1 MRKYRRDSRKVNIK
15 NTFYILFCVLCAWS
29 ISAQAATL
37 EPKTGARPLGMSA
50 FAAVADD
57 INAISWN
64 PAGLSLLQKQEAM
77 AIYASVYG
85 DMGQNYLAYA
95 YPTGK
100 YGTVGMDLAFLNYG
114 DMDWRDVSGS
124 DMGIFS
130 RNDYSIYASYGIRLI
145 DSLSL
150 GLSLGTTSV
159 NMDSIEDSGGTG
171 LGFDLGLLYTIA
183 SRASF
188 GLYLENIG
196 GVSASDREIARQKIR
211 TGAAVSIL
219 NRPNMGLVLAMDV
232 DEQQGKLDTLYSGV
246 EWSVFGPSSF
256 FVKRKL
262 QERYVTLLKYEG
274 MADYTEGIPE
284 QRSKA
289 NLTIRTG
296 MRKRLSTS
304 ESMTFSGGVSVRYL
318 AIPNSLALKLEHAF
332 TWHPYLETT
341 HRFSLGLEMGQTV
354 YNRKSRTTTLET
366 DENKASQPE
375 DVEQKE
381 PTETQKEPGGM

>member
-1 MRKYRRDSRKVNIK
+1 MRKYKK
-15 NTFYILFCVLCAWS
+15 NSKHKILNAKNALCLLLCMLCAS

-37 EPKTGARPLGMSA
+37 EPKTGARPLGMAA

-57 INAISWN
+57 INAMNWN

-85 DMGQNYLAYA
+85 DMGQSYLAYA

-100 YGTVGMDLAFLNYG
+100 YGTIGVDLAFLNYG
-114 DMDWRDVSGS
+114 DMDWRDGSGS
-124 DMGIFS
+124 DIGTFS
-130 RNDYSIYASYGIRLI
+130 RNDYSIYASYGVRLI

-171 LGFDLGLLYTIA
+171 LGIDLGLMYTVA

-188 GLYLENIG
+188 AVYLENMG
-196 GVSASDREIARQKIR
+196 GVSVSGREIARQKIR

-219 NRPNMGLVLAMDV
+219 NRPDMGLVLALDV

-246 EWSVFGPSSF
+246 EWSIFGPSSF

-274 MADYTEGIPE
+274 IADYSEGIPE
-284 QRSKA
+284 QTSKA

-296 MRKRLSTS
+296 IRKRLAVN
-304 ESMTFSGGVSVRYL
+304 ESMSFSGGVTVRYL
-318 AIPNSLALKLEHAF
+318 AIPKSLILKLEHAF

-354 YNRKSRTTTLET
+354 YK
-366 DENKASQPE
+366 
-375 DVEQKE
+375 
-381 PTETQKEPGGM
+381 